1 MSMIN
6 DIICNE
12 LQACDFIDFAVLF
25 GSVVANKTT
34 PVSDVDIGI
43 YTSRNISLVELG
55 LLVYRIEVIIKR
67 KIDIVVMNDIYKKRP
82 AFAYEIVK
90 NGVVLFCKDPEGFIE
105 FKKKAILY
113 YLDNKYLTDEIDR
126 RFKERLKSGRF
137 GERNYVGAV

>member
-1 MSMIN
+1 MIN